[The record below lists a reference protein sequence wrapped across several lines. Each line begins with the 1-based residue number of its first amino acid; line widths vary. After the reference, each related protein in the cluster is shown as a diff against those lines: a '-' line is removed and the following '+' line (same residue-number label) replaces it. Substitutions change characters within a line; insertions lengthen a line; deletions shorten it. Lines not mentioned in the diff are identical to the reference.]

1 MTGRRLRHAL
11 TSVLALTFLAAC
23 GSSEKPDPGQPDI
36 PTEGLAVNG
45 FLWRAAI
52 ETLSFMPMVSANPG
66 AGALIS
72 DWYVN
77 PSVEEERMKV
87 SVFIL
92 SPRLRADALKV
103 VVVRQQRNAQGIWVN
118 QPIQAATP
126 LEIEDAI
133 LTRARQLRID
143 TLEE

>member
-1 MTGRRLRHAL
+1 
-11 TSVLALTFLAAC
+11 
-23 GSSEKPDPGQPDI
+23 
-36 PTEGLAVNG
+36 
-45 FLWRAAI
+45 
-52 ETLSFMPMVSANPG
+52 
-66 AGALIS
+66 
-72 DWYVN
+72 
-77 PSVEEERMKV
+77 MKV

-118 QPIQAATP
+118 QTVQAATP

-143 TLEE
+143 TVEN